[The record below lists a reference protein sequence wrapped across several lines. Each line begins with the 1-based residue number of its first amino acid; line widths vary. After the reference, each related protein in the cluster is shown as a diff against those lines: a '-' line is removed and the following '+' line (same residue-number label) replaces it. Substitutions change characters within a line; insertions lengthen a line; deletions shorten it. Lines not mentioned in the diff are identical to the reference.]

1 MLKPSAHYPMSS
13 VDSTKKE
20 LCKMSK
26 MVVKVRLSTW
36 ERSSNAWTD
45 EFATKW
51 NYLGDSKANVEDL
64 RQAVAGHMVLG
75 KVNTLRR
82 KYPLEKVWNA
92 ESWSRIRKENSCFPK
107 P

>member
-1 MLKPSAHYPMSS
+1 MSS
-13 VDSTKKE
+13 VDKTKNE

-36 ERSSNAWTD
+36 EASLNAWTD

-51 NYLGDSKANVEDL
+51 NYLGDPKATIEDL

-75 KVNTLRR
+75 KVIVLLRY
-82 KYPLEKVWNA
+82 KNIYKLCIA
-92 ESWSRIRKENSCFPK
+92 ESSS
-107 P
+107 